1 MRLGTGPAA
10 ALLLIASHCSAMR
23 PSAAAERAYAN
34 YVGHLARRLERQH
47 ASPGTYL
54 AILNLAPPERA
65 GAERQLLSGAVRVEP
80 VHGGTWRV
88 NDALMHHWRGEAF
101 VPGATAKEMLAVLRD
116 YKHFSRYYAPE
127 IVSARA
133 FAEHG
138 SFATVEVRFKKQM
151 AITIVLDAEY
161 RVETALTTRTRGY
174 SISRSTH
181 IWQID
186 QPGTAHERRLPEG
199 QEDGFLWNLNSYWSF
214 IQWRNGLLMECEAV
228 SLTRSVPTGLGWLIE
243 PVIEDLP
250 RTSLEFTLRATENA
264 LADVRKGTR
273 Q

>member
-1 MRLGTGPAA
+1 MRLGTESAA

-34 YVGHLARRLERQH
+34 YVVHVAMRLDRQH
-47 ASPGTYL
+47 ASPGSYL
-54 AILNLAPPERA
+54 AIFNLAPPERTE
-65 GAERQLLSGAVRVEP
+65 AERHLLSGALRVEP
-80 VHGGTWRV
+80 VHGGTWTV
-88 NDALMHHWRGEAF
+88 DGALMHHWRGEAF

-116 YKHFSRYYAPE
+116 YKHFRRYYAPE
-127 IVSARA
+127 VVSARVL
-133 FAEHG
+133 AEHG
-138 SFATVEVRFKKQM
+138 RFATVEIRFKKQM
-151 AITIVLDAEY
+151 AIIIVLDAEC
-161 RVETALTTRTRGY
+161 RVETAVTASTRGY

-186 QPGTAHERRLPEG
+186 QPGTAHERRLTEE
-199 QEDGFLWNLNSYWSF
+199 QEDGFLWHLNSYWSF

-228 SLTRSVPTGLGWLIE
+228 SLTRSVPRGLGWLIE
-243 PVIEDLP
+243 PIIEDLP

-264 LADVRKGTR
+264 LEGARKGAR

>member
-1 MRLGTGPAA
+1 MRLRTGSAA

-23 PSAAAERAYAN
+23 PSAAAERAYAS
-34 YVGHLARRLERQH
+34 YVARLEMRLGRQH

-54 AILNLAPPERA
+54 AVLNLERPERTD
-65 GAERQLLSGAVRVEP
+65 AERHLLSGGLRIEP
-80 VHGGTWRV
+80 VHGGTWTV
-88 NDALMHHWRGEAF
+88 HGALMHHWRGQAF

-116 YKHFSRYYAPE
+116 YKHFPRYYAPE
-127 IVSARA
+127 VVSARVLA
-133 FAEHG
+133 QHGRFAM
-138 SFATVEVRFKKQM
+138 VEIRFKQQM

-161 RVETALTTRTRGY
+161 RVETALTASTRGY

-186 QPGTAHERRLPEG
+186 QPGTAHERRLAAG

-214 IQWRNGLLMECEAV
+214 IQWRHGLLMECEAV
-228 SLTRSVPTGLGWLIE
+228 SLTRSVPWGLGWLIE
-243 PVIEDLP
+243 PIIEDLP
-250 RTSLEFTLRATENA
+250 RTSLQFTLRATEDA
-264 LADVRKGTR
+264 LAGARKETL